1 MINNLYFKEYIRIN
15 IDDLFQSNI
24 PKILLIKDNKLTNKT
39 IKTFKDIFDLFSI
52 DEKRI
57 QLNVH
62 NLLA

>member
-1 MINNLYFKEYIRIN
+1 MKEYIRIN